1 MGVVD
6 IESILN
12 TLEETGHNPDVMVE
26 LDHPADTPMSAL
38 ETAVFSK
45 AYLVKLGYSFRN

>member
-12 TLEETGHNPDVMVE
+12 TLEEAGHNPDVMVE
-26 LDHPADTPMSAL
+26 LDRAPDTPMSAL
-38 ETAVFSK
+38 DTAIFSK
-45 AYLVKLGYSFRN
+45 AYLVKLGYTFRS